1 MELLVLLCDI
11 CTQIF
16 FIFEFIY
23 LEEKKKKSLLPFLTI
38 KSASTSGSDSDLSK
52 LSIDLK
58 LLRIFNS
65 DENNGDQESNPNEN
79 DTINK

>member
-1 MELLVLLCDI
+1 M
-11 CTQIF
+11 IF
-16 FIFEFIY
+16 VHRFFSFLNLYI
-23 LEEKKKKSLLPFLTI
+23 LRKKKKSLLPFLTI